1 MAIYTDAK
9 PTIGLQYPEH
19 VIDSSWISTEPLL
32 TPELLRVRFLFGI
45 PLVSN
50 LANPLTGKRQV
61 MTDPLIQDFILRAVE
76 EAELDL
82 GIKIFPAQLSEKY
95 PFDRNLFESFGY
107 LQLEHRP
114 VSSIDQLSIRPANGE
129 DIYTFPLTYVEV
141 SGLQRGQL
149 NIVPIGATIGQS
161 SALNIGGSGIGY
173 LLAMAG
179 TRNWIPAW
187 WNVIYTIGFK
197 DGLMPKIINEVI
209 GVYAALEIL
218 GELGTTYA
226 NSNSH
231 SLSLDGAS
239 ESISGPGP
247 QIYQARMDWL
257 ELKRQKIVKKL
268 RAIMGLSLFSSHV

>member
-1 MAIYTDAK
+1 MIFTESK
-9 PTIGLQYPEH
+9 EVIGSQYPEH
-19 VIDSSWISTEPLL
+19 IIENSWVSREPLL
-32 TPELLRVRFLFGI
+32 SPELLRARYLFGI

-50 LANPLTGKRQV
+50 LADPLTGKRQV
-61 MTDPLIQDFILRAVE
+61 MTDYLLKDFIERAIPEV
-76 EAELDL
+76 ELDI
-82 GIKIFPAQLSEKY
+82 GIQIMPATLSEKY

-114 VSSIDQLSIRPANGE
+114 IASIDQLSIRPANGQ
-129 DIYTFPLTYVEV
+129 DIYTFPKDYVEV

-187 WNVIYTIGFK
+187 WNVIYTVGFK
-197 DGLMPKIINEVI
+197 DGLMPKIINEII
-209 GVYAALEIL
+209 GTYAAIEIL
-218 GELGTTYA
+218 GSLGATYA
-226 NSNSH
+226 NNNSH

-239 ESISGPGP
+239 ESISGPGA
-247 QIYQARMDWL
+247 QIYAQRLQDL
-257 ELKRQKIVKKL
+257 EAKRVKTVKKL
-268 RAIMGLSLFSSHV
+268 RVILGLSLFSQHV